1 MLPTEIPQ
9 PLEVRGFGASV
20 NGKDVVEGTVERGVK
35 VKWPSKRMSVGDMN
49 KRVRALVEWV
59 GREQAGALDRGRRR
73 EALEKALRTVVKEL
87 EGDPP
92 QVVSSD
98 TSKAKG
104 GPAEA
109 SVAHANVSTGDGSTE
124 ASGQDHKPLRSMLT
138 NIENGETVPRPSTM
152 KIMEELM
159 EELISFQE
167 RFGPGAKVR
176 ERERRLAVT

>member
-1 MLPTEIPQ
+1 
-9 PLEVRGFGASV
+9 
-20 NGKDVVEGTVERGVK
+20 
-35 VKWPSKRMSVGDMN
+35 MSVGDMN

-73 EALEKALRTVVKEL
+73 EALEKALRAVVREF
-87 EGDPP
+87 EGDPL
-92 QVVSSD
+92 QVSSD
-98 TSKAKG
+98 TNKAKG
-104 GPAEA
+104 GPPEA
-109 SVAHANVSTGDGSTE
+109 SVAHANILTGDGNTE
-124 ASGQDHKPLRSMLT
+124 ASGQDNKPLRSMMT
-138 NIENGETVPRPSTM
+138 NIENGESVPRPSTM